1 MLTVQKFGGSSVA
14 DAGKIA
20 RAAGII
26 AGEHNKGSEL
36 VVVLSAQGDAT
47 DELTEKALEINPDPP
62 KRELDALLS
71 AGEQISV
78 SLMAMQLE
86 KMGLPAVSLTGW
98 QMGLLTD
105 AEHGAARIRAVST
118 ERIRAELD
126 RGRIVIAA
134 GFQGVDKSGDITTLG
149 RGGSDTTAAALAA
162 ALHADKCQIYT
173 DVEGVFTA
181 DPRKVPGAYRLEE
194 IGYDEMLELSSLG
207 SQVLH
212 NRSVELARRGGVEL
226 EVLSSC
232 VARPGTTVT
241 DSAAGA
247 EGGGICG
254 VAADYGAA
262 LVRVGPLNGGFDAA
276 GRVFDELGRAKISAD
291 MISVSPGGGACSVS
305 FTVAG
310 GDADAARQALE
321 AAGLGRVCID
331 RRTAKVS
338 VVGAGLPGSPGVAAR
353 LLGALCERGISV
365 LAVSTGELKISV
377 LVPAEQADIAA
388 AAIHEK
394 FFGLAARGQDFGL
407 RAE

>member
-14 DAGKIA
+14 DARKIA
-20 RAAGII
+20 RVAGII
-26 AGEHNKGSEL
+26 AGEYNKGNEL
-36 VVVLSAQGDAT
+36 VVVLSAQGDTT
-47 DELTEKALEINPDPP
+47 DELTEKALEISPDPP

-86 KMGLPAVSLTGW
+86 KMGLPAVSLAGW

-105 AEHGAARIRAVST
+105 SGHGSARIRAVST

-126 RGRIVIAA
+126 RGNIVIAA
-134 GFQGVDKSGDITTLG
+134 GFQGVDKFDDITTLG

-181 DPRKVPGAYRLEE
+181 DPRKVPGAYRLEK
-194 IGYDEMLELSSLG
+194 IGYDEMLELACLG

-212 NRSVELARRGGVEL
+212 NRSVELARRCGVEL
-226 EVLSSC
+226 EVLSSY

-241 DSAAGA
+241 DSASCAETGAAG
-247 EGGGICG
+247 G
-254 VAADYGAA
+254 VATDYGAA
-262 LVRVGPLNGGFDAA
+262 LVRVELPSGGFEAA
-276 GRVFDELGRAKISAD
+276 GHVFDELGRAKISAD
-291 MISVSPGGGACSVS
+291 MISLSPGADGACSVS
-305 FTVAG
+305 FTVSG
-310 GDADAARQALE
+310 GDADAAQRVLE
-321 AAGLGRVCID
+321 AEGLGRVCVD

-338 VVGAGLPGSPGVAAR
+338 VVGAGLPGSSGAAAR

-394 FFGLAARGQDFGL
+394 FFAPYFS
-407 RAE
+407 